1 MSDEN
6 MNMEEFSKAVD
17 ESFETFKDEEEQ
29 AWETLQQYREE
40 KTVLTVTVDG
50 IVNKGV
56 ISNVEGIRGFIP
68 ASRLALGHVEDLNEY
83 LGKEIQV
90 QVIDVDEEKN
100 RLLLSARELL
110 RAKAEEEKKAKVE
123 AVAVGSVM
131 DGVVETL
138 KPYGAFVR
146 LENGLSGLVHVSQIS
161 HTRIKDPSVVLK
173 EGDEVKVKV
182 IAIKDGKLSLS
193 IKALEEDKAAAE
205 EEEIRN
211 IKLPKAEELTTSLG
225 DLFKNIKLD

>member
-1 MSDEN
+1 MR
-6 MNMEEFSKAVD
+6 
-17 ESFETFKDEEEQ
+17 
-29 AWETLQQYREE
+29 QYREE

-56 ISNVEGIRGFIP
+56 ISNIEGLRGFIP

-90 QVIDVDEEKN
+90 QVLDVDEEKN

-110 RAKAEEEKKAKVE
+110 RAKADEEKKAKIATVE
-123 AVAVGSVM
+123 VGSVM
-131 DGVVETL
+131 EGVVETL
-138 KPYGAFVR
+138 QPYGAFVR
-146 LENGLSGLVHVSQIS
+146 LENGVSGLVHVSQIS
-161 HTRIKDPSVVLK
+161 HTRIKDPSVVLQ
-173 EGDEVKVKV
+173 EGDQVKVKV

-211 IKLPKAEELTTSLG
+211 IKIPRTEELTTSLG
-225 DLFKNIKLD
+225 DLFKNIKLN